1 VDTDTRTRIV
11 HAAMELFGTQG
22 YAATTIAQ
30 IEAAAGLSPGS
41 GGLYKHFRSKE
52 ALLEAGV
59 RERIETPDALDEL
72 FAAAAGAPNGRAALR
87 LIADAGMRRLESER
101 DLNRILVRDL
111 ARFPRLLAL
120 FREGEMA
127 RVHRGLAAAM
137 QAMGIPAAEAV
148 SLVLI
153 AAVSDYWLLA
163 DIFGGTHPLGVG
175 REAFLDTLADLAA
188 ATIPTRDNTKEK

>member
-1 VDTDTRTRIV
+1 MDTRTRIV

-30 IEAAAGLSPGS
+30 IEQAAGLSPGS

-59 RERIETPDALDEL
+59 RERVETPDALDEL
-72 FAAAAGAPNGRAALR
+72 FAAAGSASSPRDALR

-127 RVHRGLAAAM
+127 RVHRGLTAGL
-137 QAMGIPAAEAV
+137 QAMHVPSAEAV
-148 SLVLI
+148 SLVMI
-153 AAVSDYWLLA
+153 AAVSDYWLIA
-163 DIFGGTHPLGVG
+163 DIFGGSHPLGVG
-175 REAFLDTLADLAA
+175 REAFLDALADLAA
-188 ATIPTRDNTKEK
+188 ASIPTKEIS

>member
-1 VDTDTRTRIV
+1 VDTRTRIV

-30 IEAAAGLSPGS
+30 IEASAGLSPGS

-59 RERIETPDALDEL
+59 RERVETPDALDDL
-72 FAAAAGAPNGRAALR
+72 FAAAAAAPSARDALR
-87 LIADAGMRRLESER
+87 LIADAGLRRLESER

-111 ARFPRLLAL
+111 ARFPRLLAM

-127 RVHRGLAAAM
+127 RVHGGLTGALRA
-137 QAMGIPAAEAV
+137 ICVPSAEAV
-148 SLVLI
+148 SLVMI
-153 AAVSDYWLLA
+153 AAVSDYWLIA
-163 DIFGGTHPLGVG
+163 DIFGGSHPLGVG
-175 REAFLDTLADLAA
+175 REAFLDALADLAA
-188 ATIPTRDNTKEK
+188 ASIPTKETS

>member
-1 VDTDTRTRIV
+1 MSTRARIL

-30 IEAAAGLSPGS
+30 IESAAGLSPGS

-59 RERIETPDALDEL
+59 RERVEAPDPFAEL
-72 FAAAAGAPNGRAALR
+72 FAVAASAANRRDALR
-87 LIADAGMRRLESER
+87 VIADAGMRRLESDR

-111 ARFPRLLAL
+111 AKFPRLLAL
-120 FREGEMA
+120 FRETELT
-127 RVHRGLAAAM
+127 RVHRGLTAALD
-137 QAMGIPAAEAV
+137 AMGISPADAV
-148 SLVLI
+148 SVVMI

-163 DIFGGTHPLGVG
+163 DIFGGEHPLGVG
-175 REAFLDTLADLAA
+175 REAFLDTVTDLATA
-188 ATIPTRDNTKEK
+188 AIPAEERT